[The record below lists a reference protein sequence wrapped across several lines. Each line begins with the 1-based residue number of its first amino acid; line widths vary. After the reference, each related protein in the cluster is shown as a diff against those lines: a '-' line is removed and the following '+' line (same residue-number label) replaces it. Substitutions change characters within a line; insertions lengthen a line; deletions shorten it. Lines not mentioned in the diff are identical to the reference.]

1 MVSRHCTSVNCF
13 IHIIIFVK
21 MLYHLITISVLLFPF
36 TGVNLLW
43 TLRLLVLLNI
53 FLVFFVSLMQVPY
66 KINN

>member
-1 MVSRHCTSVNCF
+1 
-13 IHIIIFVK
+13 

-36 TGVNLLW
+36 TGVNLVQ

-53 FLVFFVSLMQVPY
+53 FLLFFVSLMQVPY